1 MPLFLML
8 HVHTNHLRILFKS
21 TFSLGRSRVGP
32 ETACLT
38 SSRVIVM
45 LLVHGPYS
53 ERQGDKQLHGIVKVR
68 TFVLGEIQ
76 VFRNLIVLP

>member
-1 MPLFLML
+1 MGL
-8 HVHTNHLRILFKS
+8 
-21 TFSLGRSRVGP
+21 

-38 SSRVIVM
+38 SPRLIVM

-53 ERQGDKQLHGIVKVR
+53 ERQGDKQLYGIVKVR

-76 VFRNLIVLP
+76 VFRYLIVLP